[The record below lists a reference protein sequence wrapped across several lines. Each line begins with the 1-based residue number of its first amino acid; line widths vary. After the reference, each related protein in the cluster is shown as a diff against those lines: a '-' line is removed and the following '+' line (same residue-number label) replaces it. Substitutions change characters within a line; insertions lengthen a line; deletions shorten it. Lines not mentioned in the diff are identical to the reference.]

1 MDYCWRAANKAAFL
15 MAYLCTNFA
24 AADHRADH
32 TAMIAAPA
40 AGGFSPREWT
50 VVTLARKDRAPAT
63 KPPSRWQR
71 LIHSVFGI
79 PVANPLADER
89 LELLRVAASRLWRGH
104 AGLDDELLLNLIR
117 HGYSVEQLG
126 LLRAFIRRS
135 RTPA

>member
-1 MDYCWRAANKAAFL
+1 MDYRWRAANKAAFL

-89 LELLRVAASRLWRGH
+89 LELLRVAANRLWRGH
-104 AGLDDELLLNLIR
+104 AGLDGALLLNLIR
-117 HGYSVEQLG
+117 HGYGVEQIR
-126 LLRAFIRRS
+126 LLDAFIRRN
-135 RTPA
+135 RMPT